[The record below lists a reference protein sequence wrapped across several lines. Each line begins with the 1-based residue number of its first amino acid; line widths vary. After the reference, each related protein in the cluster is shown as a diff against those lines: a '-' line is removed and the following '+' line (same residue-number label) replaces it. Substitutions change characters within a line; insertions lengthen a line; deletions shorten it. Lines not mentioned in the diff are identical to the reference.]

1 MFHKNFKILTNQTFS
16 DQIKIFR
23 KRKTDGPITLLP
35 ERTIHERGL
44 WKRIMPVNTT
54 VAGVL
59 IKIRVARMRA
69 RRTARVTPRDTV
81 GNIFPDGGSLL
92 AGLHG
97 TVPV

>member
-1 MFHKNFKILTNQTFS
+1 
-16 DQIKIFR
+16 
-23 KRKTDGPITLLP
+23 
-35 ERTIHERGL
+35 
-44 WKRIMPVNTT
+44 MPANTT

-59 IKIRVARMRA
+59 IKIRVARMRI
-69 RRTARVTPRDTV
+69 RGMGRVTPRDTV

>member
-1 MFHKNFKILTNQTFS
+1 
-16 DQIKIFR
+16 
-23 KRKTDGPITLLP
+23 
-35 ERTIHERGL
+35 
-44 WKRIMPVNTT
+44 MPVNTT

-59 IKIRVARMRA
+59 IKIRVARMRI
-69 RRTARVTPRDTV
+69 RGMGRVTPRDTV